1 MTREEC
7 AQAHYEKF
15 ERAIGLPTAEART
28 LFKAMTE
35 LAWQEGYTAGVRE
48 TGAAM
53 AKAIE
58 TAPVMAPF
66 QPTITC

>member
-15 ERAIGLPTAEART
+15 ERAVGLPTAEART

-35 LAWQEGYTAGVRE
+35 LAWQEGYTEGVRE
-48 TGAAM
+48 TGAAVS
-53 AKAIE
+53 KAIE
-58 TAPVMAPF
+58 IGPALPIV
-66 QPTITC
+66 PTITC